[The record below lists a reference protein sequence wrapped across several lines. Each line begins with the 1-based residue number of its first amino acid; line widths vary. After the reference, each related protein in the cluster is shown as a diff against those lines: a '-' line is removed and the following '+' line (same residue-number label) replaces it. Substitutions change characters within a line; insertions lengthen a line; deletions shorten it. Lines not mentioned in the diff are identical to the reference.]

1 MQAYPV
7 LSEVGDSPAG
17 RSRGE
22 LLPDN
27 LVAQTNSSSPPSP
40 INNCIDTWKP
50 RDGTIFNRL
59 KGPKGIE
66 TDPAY
71 LNVLKLN
78 LLKETTIQD
87 RSCLLGVEVF
97 DTYCSSTGCYFI
109 RRRCY

>member
-40 INNCIDTWKP
+40 INNCIDT
-50 RDGTIFNRL
+50 
-59 KGPKGIE
+59 
-66 TDPAY
+66 
-71 LNVLKLN
+71 
-78 LLKETTIQD
+78 
-87 RSCLLGVEVF
+87 
-97 DTYCSSTGCYFI
+97 
-109 RRRCY
+109 